1 MSNTDRYFDSL
12 SGEEKRNVAFD
23 VVDEIERSGGRF
35 LQRGHR
41 CWIPVSRDD
50 ARLKVAQAFQYQRR
64 KNRKNQDLRINL
76 AVAAPPPFLRQSHY
90 MPSFRSPTRAT
101 MSQQNVFGRNETD
114 RSGASVNP
122 MYIHNDD
129 ALPFVTS
136 LSFETDTNY
145 IPLPRLDNEKRR
157 SSPGGHTNER
167 GRSKVASFQPPRKF
181 HSNVAAMS
189 SEQDGSDRVITH
201 RHVTSYQGK
210 TDPNERQDTAG
221 EVHDLEIV
229 ANQLSSS
236 NELERKTSDT
246 VQEKAEDA
254 LDASGIHSI
263 GLSSEDEQQ
272 SMISVLANMNAD
284 TWTTENE
291 DSGSKSAQPHERNNS
306 L

>member
-41 CWIPVSRDD
+41 CWIPVTRDD

-90 MPSFRSPTRAT
+90 MPSFRSPTRET
-101 MSQQNVFGRNETD
+101 MSQQNFFGSNETD

-122 MYIHNDD
+122 MNIHNHD

-167 GRSKVASFQPPRKF
+167 VASFQPPRKF
-181 HSNVAAMS
+181 HSQ
-189 SEQDGSDRVITH
+189 QDGSDRVTTR

-221 EVHDLEIV
+221 GVHDLEIV

-236 NELERKTSDT
+236 NELERKTSET

-254 LDASGIHSI
+254 LDTSGIHSI

-272 SMISVLANMNAD
+272 SIVSVLANMNAD